1 MPKKNAAKCVNF
13 IYSVLDLE
21 IGKKKKLVYY
31 EIAWSQLI
39 RWLFLRKLV
48 LFLCNVWGSDCFEF
62 LPVVAIYRL
71 LGNIVRVTNTD
82 ESLTMCHNM
91 RANEKTRF
99 HYVQWVLILS
109 DRVGH
114 WILVLVWFICVFYFF
129 DVETQSQVSVLFHE
143 KASKRD
149 QCR

>member
-1 MPKKNAAKCVNF
+1 MSWTWKLAKKA
-13 IYSVLDLE
+13 
-21 IGKKKKLVYY
+21 VYY
-31 EIAWSQLI
+31 EIAWSQPI

-48 LFLCNVWGSDCFEF
+48 LFFCNVWGSDCFEF
-62 LPVVAIYRL
+62 LPVVAIYRP
-71 LGNIVRVTNTD
+71 LGNIVHVTNTD

-99 HYVQWVLILS
+99 HCMRWVLILS
-109 DRVGH
+109 DRVRH

-129 DVETQSQVSVLFHE
+129 WCRNPIPSVSSSSW